1 MAVASAVVND
11 PDPMATR
18 PGGREVIKCCGWIE
32 SVTED
37 EMTDA
42 PVVGD
47 DRDLSADA
55 MVARIFEG
63 TVAAFDLLSV
73 VIGDRL
79 GLYGALARDGS
90 ATSSDL
96 AARAGIA
103 ERYAREWLE
112 QQAASGIV
120 LVDDATLAANE
131 RRFTLPP
138 GHAEALIDP
147 ESPSSIAPLARS
159 FAACA
164 RVLPELLDAYRTG
177 RGVEWSDYGRE
188 MIEAQ
193 GDFNRPWLLGS
204 FGSAYLPAV
213 PEVDARLRAD
223 PPARVAD
230 VACGLGW
237 ASIAIAKAYPNV
249 RVDGFDLDPLSIDL
263 ARANA
268 DAAGVGD
275 RVAFETRDAGDPLA
289 AGRYD
294 LAVMIEALHD
304 VSRPVEI
311 LQAMRSMLA
320 SGGSAIIAD
329 EKTEDRFTAP
339 AELTERLFYGFS
351 ITCCLPAAM
360 TDQPSAAT
368 GTVMRAETLREY
380 AAAAGFRT
388 TDVLDDIEHEALRFY
403 RLTP

>member
-1 MAVASAVVND
+1 MTDPAVVAN
-11 PDPMATR
+11 
-18 PGGREVIKCCGWIE
+18 
-32 SVTED
+32 
-37 EMTDA
+37 
-42 PVVGD
+42 

-55 MVARIFEG
+55 LAGRIFEAA
-63 TVAAFDLLSV
+63 VAAFDLLSV

-79 GLYGALARDGS
+79 GLYAALARGGS
-90 ATSSDL
+90 ASPSEL

-112 QQAASGIV
+112 QQAASGI
-120 LVDDATLAANE
+120 LVVEDQDAAAAD
-131 RRFTLPP
+131 RRFTLPA
-138 GHAEALIDP
+138 GYAEALIDP
-147 ESPSSIAPLARS
+147 DSPSSIAPLARS
-159 FAACA
+159 VAACA

-177 RGVEWSDYGRE
+177 GGVEWSDYGRE

-193 GDFNRPWLLGS
+193 GDMNRPWLLNS
-204 FGSAYLPAV
+204 FGTTYLPAV
-213 PEVDARLRAD
+213 PDVHQRLTAD

-237 ASIAIAKAYPNV
+237 ASIAIARAYPSV
-249 RVDGFDLDPLSIDL
+249 RVDGFDLDPLSIEL

-268 DAAGVGD
+268 EAAGVGD
-275 RVAFETRDAGDPLA
+275 RVTFATRDAGDPLA

-304 VSRPVEI
+304 VSRPVRI
-311 LQAMRSMLA
+311 LEAIHSMLA
-320 SGGSAIIAD
+320 PGGSAIIAD
-329 EKTEDRFTAP
+329 EKTQDAFTAP
-339 AELTERLFYGFS
+339 ADLTERFFYGFS

-368 GTVMRAETLREY
+368 GTVMRADTLKAY
-380 AAAAGFRT
+380 AEAAGFRET
-388 TDVLDDIEHEALRFY
+388 EILDDLEHDAFRFY